1 MPHLPSSPHLNQS
14 GKAQQGVTL
23 LEMALAM
30 MILSVLSVGVSSI
43 LRTGV
48 ESQMAQRNDLT
59 MQSIGMD
66 ISEDLRN
73 DIRLADSASIGGG
86 GNSMTLVVGNSN
98 ANTTYNVTYSLD
110 GSGQLTRQANGQ
122 SKIYNDQTIYK
133 TPILVVQC
141 TNGCFT
147 AMQMNNDTPQ
157 SPREVLVN
165 EMIVTQSTSQN
176 TLIDRSFNR
185 LANFPLR
192 AFSFNLTGAT
202 QFQ

>member
-14 GKAQQGVTL
+14 KKAQQGVTL

-48 ESQMAQRNDLT
+48 ESQMAQRNDLN
-59 MQSIGMD
+59 MQSIAMNV
-66 ISEDLRN
+66 SEDMRN
-73 DIRLADSASIGGG
+73 DIRVADSASISGG
-86 GNSMTLVVGNSN
+86 GNTMALVTGNG
-98 ANTTYNVTYSLD
+98 NVTYTLD
-110 GSGQLTRQANGQ
+110 GSGQLIRTLNGQ
-122 SKIYNDQTIYK
+122 SKIYNDQTVYK
-133 TPILVVQC
+133 TPTLIVTC

-157 SPREVLVN
+157 SPREVMVN